1 MNNENGVIRIKIATS
16 SLKLLRKV
24 LIANGIGDILVAL
37 AMLLFPQKL
46 IALLNLTYGIE
57 VLYLSGGWG
66 IAALSFG
73 IMRLCAGFHPNHDIC
88 WFTAIFGLLEGATLT
103 TFGLFLWITT
113 ELSFFQ
119 VSLSTLF
126 AFFFLTVY
134 GTAFLMR
141 KKEP

>member
-73 IMRLCAGFHPNHDIC
+73 IMRLFAGLHPNHDIC
-88 WFTAIFGLLEGATLT
+88 WFTAIFGLLEGALLT

-126 AFFFLTVY
+126 AFFFLTAY

-141 KKEP
+141 RKEP